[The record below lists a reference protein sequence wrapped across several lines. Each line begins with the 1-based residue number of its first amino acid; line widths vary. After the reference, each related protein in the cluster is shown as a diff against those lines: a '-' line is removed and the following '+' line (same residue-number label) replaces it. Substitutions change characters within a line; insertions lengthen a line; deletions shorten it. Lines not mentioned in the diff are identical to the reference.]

1 MGPRYLFKLG
11 SLLVFCIIVIIIY
24 EIRLSTFYCPYG
36 EQTIIKGEH
45 CTAITNQTVLFPF
58 RFITCEIN
66 GHRKVDCLTNDSM
79 EVFMPFHG
87 FIKNYFQVSGS
98 VRIRGN
104 KSALFEFTHSSAKIH
119 QPSFKLYLTEGSFGH
134 FANYNVAERERILS
148 SMVPGVPMSI
158 QWSAVPYFYPVQ
170 VSQFGLEHYSRSL
183 IVFEKENAEKAAFFR
198 RSSTVSDGHEN
209 AWCFSTLSSHSVAR
223 PVISLSRNGIP
234 TDLVTLRFSLL
245 TDSNV
250 NFTIFVRRLDTSLV
264 YRIHYNGMINEPIRI
279 LNETD
284 VLFGLGTLKRNV
296 WQRFTRDLHID
307 VLHGQQLASRKK
319 MKRAKLPASSIIP
332 LYMSFDGQGCIC
344 NVTLQPHA
352 HLDNFFDTA
361 NWLVKHQDSFGGWP
375 VPVKRVFAS
384 NLLSLEPGW
393 YSAMAQ
399 GHAMSVLCRA
409 FLLTKKQV
417 YLLAA
422 RRAAEIFARN
432 ASSGGILNYF
442 LSTVPWYEEYPTIPG
457 TFVLN
462 GFIYSLIG
470 LYDLMTCTK
479 NDQKISELYRRGLQ
493 SLNALL
499 PLFDTGSGS
508 LYDLRHVA
516 LQTAPNVA
524 RWDYHSVHIFQLL
537 WLYAIEGDKLYSTTA
552 DRWIRFS
559 RGERAKHN

>member
-1 MGPRYLFKLG
+1 M
-11 SLLVFCIIVIIIY
+11 
-24 EIRLSTFYCPYG
+24 
-36 EQTIIKGEH
+36 
-45 CTAITNQTVLFPF
+45 
-58 RFITCEIN
+58 
-66 GHRKVDCLTNDSM
+66 
-79 EVFMPFHG
+79 
-87 FIKNYFQVSGS
+87 
-98 VRIRGN
+98 
-104 KSALFEFTHSSAKIH
+104 
-119 QPSFKLYLTEGSFGH
+119 
-134 FANYNVAERERILS
+134 
-148 SMVPGVPMSI
+148 
-158 QWSAVPYFYPVQ
+158 
-170 VSQFGLEHYSRSL
+170 
-183 IVFEKENAEKAAFFR
+183 FFR
-198 RSSTVSDGHEN
+198 RSSIVSGEHEN
-209 AWCFSTLSSHSVAR
+209 AWCFSTFSSPSVTK
-223 PVISLSRNGIP
+223 PVISLSRKDIP

-245 TDSNV
+245 PVGSNV
-250 NFTIFVRRLDTSLV
+250 NFTIFIRRLDTSLV
-264 YRIHYNGMINEPIRI
+264 YRIHYNSITSEPIRI

-284 VLFGLGTLKRNV
+284 VLFGLGALKRNV
-296 WQRFTRDLHID
+296 WHRFTRDLHID
-307 VLHGQQLASRKK
+307 MLHGQQLASRKK
-319 MKRAKLPASSIIP
+319 LKRAKLPASSIIP

-344 NVTLQPHA
+344 NMTLQPHA

-361 NWLVKHQDSFGGWP
+361 NWLVENQDSFGGWP

-409 FLLTKKQV
+409 FLLTKEQV

-442 LSTVPWYEEYPTIPG
+442 LNTVPWYEEYPTIPG

-479 NDQKISELYRRGLQ
+479 NDQKVSELYRRGLQ